1 MVVVVSGM
9 HLFNR
14 CEGAAV
20 AARGAAH
27 TRVCREFCPLA
38 STQGAAAGAVVRVRR
53 AAIGRFVDS
62 VMAACVAQRGAPK
75 MESKKFGGLARL

>member
-62 VMAACVAQRGAPK
+62 VMAACEACVELPK
-75 MESKKFGGLARL
+75 WNRKILWASVL

>member
-38 STQGAAAGAVVRVRR
+38 STQGAAAGAVF
-53 AAIGRFVDS
+53 AYD
-62 VMAACVAQRGAPK
+62 AQQLGALSTALWQPGLVPVPK
-75 MESKKFGGLARL
+75 QNLESKKFAELAAL

>member
-38 STQGAAAGAVVRVRR
+38 STQGAAAGAVF
-53 AAIGRFVDS
+53 AYD
-62 VMAACVAQRGAPK
+62 AQQLGASSTALWQPGLVPVPK
-75 MESKKFGGLARL
+75 QTWNRMGPLVCLY